1 VPANSPDVVA
11 NTKTGNHPITWEGR
25 YLNLGSASPGEM
37 LTVTF
42 PISTRKTTE
51 TIGDVLYTLEFK
63 GNTLIS
69 IDPPGKN
76 GPLYERAY
84 YRASQAPMRKV
95 ERFVPDEPVKW

>member
-1 VPANSPDVVA
+1 M
-11 NTKTGNHPITWEGR
+11 TWEGR

-51 TIGDVLYTLEFK
+51 TIGNVLYTLEFK

-84 YRASQAPMRKV
+84 YRASAAPMRKI
-95 ERFVPDEPVKW
+95 ERFVPDVPIKW